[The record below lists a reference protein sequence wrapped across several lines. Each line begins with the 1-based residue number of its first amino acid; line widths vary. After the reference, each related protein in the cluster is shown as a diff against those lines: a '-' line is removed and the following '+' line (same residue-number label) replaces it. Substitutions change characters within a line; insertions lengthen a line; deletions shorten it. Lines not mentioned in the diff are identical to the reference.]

1 MFRKIA
7 RLFTIKTRFEAWAVI
22 YAVALGAVD
31 RGLSYVETYPGIAG
45 WIMFAAC
52 TAVVFMVGGKLLD
65 LTRKDSG
72 ERRRK
77 DDLNARAAGPEQQA
91 ASAG

>member
-1 MFRKIA
+1 MLRKIG

-31 RGLSYVETYPGIAG
+31 RGLDYVERFPGVGG

-52 TAVVFMVGGKLLD
+52 TAVVFMVGAKLLD
-65 LTRKDSG
+65 LTRKDNG
-72 ERRRK
+72 ERRRSS
-77 DDLNARAAGPEQQA
+77 DFAAGGGPEQQPRP
-91 ASAG
+91 AG

>member
-1 MFRKIA
+1 MLRKIG

-31 RGLSYVETYPGIAG
+31 RGLDYVERFPGVGG

-52 TAVVFMVGGKLLD
+52 TAVVFMVGAKLLD
-65 LTRKDSG
+65 LTRKDNG
-72 ERRRK
+72 ERRRSS
-77 DDLNARAAGPEQQA
+77 DFAAASAPEQQA
-91 ASAG
+91 RPAG